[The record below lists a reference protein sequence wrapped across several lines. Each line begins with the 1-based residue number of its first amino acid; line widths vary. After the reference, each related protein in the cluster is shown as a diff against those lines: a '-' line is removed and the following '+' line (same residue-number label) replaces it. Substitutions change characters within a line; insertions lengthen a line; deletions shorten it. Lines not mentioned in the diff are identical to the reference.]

1 MVGKLIEAR
10 YSSRATYAESVLIA
24 RGSTARFR
32 FRAITRVRLVVRDRN
47 SSSQRPLGIV
57 NSISKLCP
65 FAKLLSFPPSPPLN
79 FPFVPSGYSRGVG
92 NRDLASFSR
101 PKFSSAYTICPRTE
115 VVERARRRNVTGK
128 G

>member
-65 FAKLLSFPPSPPLN
+65 FAKLLSFPLSLLPHHLIFLSFRADTRGELEIVTWRHSLGQN
-79 FPFVPSGYSRGVG
+79 FHPRIQFVLGPRWSREPVDG
-92 NRDLASFSR
+92 
-101 PKFSSAYTICPRTE
+101 T
-115 VVERARRRNVTGK
+115 
-128 G
+128 